1 MFRSFDILCALVIWC
16 IGLPILH
23 ITRNLFVKST
33 PMTHQTTLSYGC
45 GNMVGD
51 GAAGVGCSRKEQY
64 SKQVFKRRDSV
75 PIKLAALAELLI
87 ETGVTV
93 KLTELCSLLN
103 LL

>member
-1 MFRSFDILCALVIWC
+1 
-16 IGLPILH
+16 
-23 ITRNLFVKST
+23 
-33 PMTHQTTLSYGC
+33 MTHQTTLSYGF

-51 GAAGVGCSRKEQY
+51 GAAGVGCYRKEQY
-64 SKQVFKRRDSV
+64 SKQVFKVRDSV
-75 PIKLAALAELLI
+75 PIKLTALAELLI